1 MKELFIKLQIKTVFF
16 VILFFA
22 YFCSSIQSFEN
33 KIRYK
38 INNEIITS
46 LDVEFEKRY
55 LLALNPNLK
64 KFEQNEIKR
73 ISENSI
79 INEKIKEQE
88 INKYFQEKKIPQ
100 KYLERLLRDIY
111 FKLNISSLEEFKIYV
126 DNKNINYQNIVR
138 KITIEALWN
147 EIILSKFSSK
157 IKIDDNAILEE
168 INKSKNKKQKSFLMS
183 EIFFELNKNEKL
195 NEKFE
200 EIKKIIQNNG
210 FENAALKF
218 SISQTNNIGGKL
230 DWINESSLNKNIR
243 KKINKTNVG
252 DYTDP
257 IRVATGFLI
266 LKINEIKIEKSKIDI
281 KSELKKIKMLK
292 RNNQLNQFSKIYFNK
307 IKKNTLINEV

>member
-1 MKELFIKLQIKTVFF
+1 M
-16 VILFFA
+16 
-22 YFCSSIQSFEN
+22 
-33 KIRYK
+33 
-38 INNEIITS
+38 
-46 LDVEFEKRY
+46 DVEFEKRY

-111 FKLNISSLEEFKIYV
+111 FKLNISSLEEFKIYI
-126 DNKNINYQNIVR
+126 DDSNINYQNIVR
-138 KITIEALWN
+138 KITTEALWN

>member
-1 MKELFIKLQIKTVFF
+1 MKELFIKLQIKTIFF

-22 YFCSSIQSFEN
+22 YFCTDIQSFEN

-38 INNEIITS
+38 INNQIITS
-46 LDVEFEKRY
+46 LDIEFEKRY

-64 KFEQNEIKR
+64 NFDQNEIIR

-88 INKYFQEKKIPQ
+88 INKYFEEKKIPQ

-111 FKLNISSLEEFKIYV
+111 FKLNISSLEEFKIYI
-126 DNKNINYQNIVR
+126 DDKNINYQNIVR
-138 KITIEALWN
+138 KITTEALWN
-147 EIILSKFSSK
+147 ELILSKFSSK

-266 LKINEIKIEKSKIDI
+266 LKVNEIKIE
-281 KSELKKIKMLK
+281 
-292 RNNQLNQFSKIYFNK
+292 NQR
-307 IKKNTLINEV
+307 

>member
-111 FKLNISSLEEFKIYV
+111 FKLNISSLDEFKIYV

-157 IKIDDNAILEE
+157 IKIDENVILQE
-168 INKSKNKKQKSFLMS
+168 ITRNKNKKQKSFLMS

-195 NEKFE
+195 DEKFE
-200 EIKKIIQNNG
+200 EIKKIIENSG

-218 SISQTNNIGGKL
+218 SISQTYNIGGRL
-230 DWINESSLNKNIR
+230 DWINENSLNKNIR
-243 KKINKTNVG
+243 KKINLTNVG

-266 LKINEIKIEKSKIDI
+266 LKINEIKIEKSEIDI
-281 KSELKKIKMLK
+281 KNELKKIKMLK